1 MATQCFEIRAVGNR
15 GVGVFATRTI
25 PAGTLIVKEKPIITF
40 SKNSFK
46 ITGEEVELGYADL
59 SASSKSRFDALR
71 TIIDMPNRS
80 HDKVFSTPEIDL
92 TNPRVLNRLRVNS
105 NACSDDGGCGVYDT
119 TCRFNHACKPNAT
132 RLGTGRKSMECWS
145 ISKIQA
151 GQEITVCYH
160 DAVFSL
166 TATER
171 QQEMPL
177 WGYRWKCECDLCT
190 GPADELRVS
199 DMRRKLIRHLHILF
213 NGADLPVIHNKL
225 SAHAVKKSM
234 IAQIGLKD
242 ISDCTIPCMWMM
254 ATLLDTEGAVLGGE
268 VANHYAEIANQL
280 LNGSRRKG
288 IYKLPAA
295 ERVNFLAWRK
305 RCFELFALLPGGGEN
320 GPPVGLLNAIR
331 FIPEDGTLCTCEH

>member
-1 MATQCFEIRAVGNR
+1 MATQCCEIRAVGNR

-25 PAGTLIVKEKPIITF
+25 PAGTLIIKEKPIVTF
-40 SKNSFK
+40 PKHNLD
-46 ITGEEVELGYADL
+46 VELEDVATAYDKLTDAD
-59 SASSKSRFDALR
+59 KTRYDALR

-80 HDKVFSTPEIDL
+80 HDDIFSTPEIDL
-92 TNPRVLNRLRVNS
+92 TNPRVLTFLRFNS
-105 NACSDDGGCGVYDT
+105 NACGGDVGCGVYDT
-119 TCRFNHACKPNAT
+119 FNHACKPNAT

-145 ISKIQA
+145 ISEIQA
-151 GQEITVCYH
+151 RQEITVCYH
-160 DAVFSL
+160 DALFSL
-166 TATER
+166 TAAER

-177 WGYRWKCECDLCT
+177 WGYRWKCECDLCA
-190 GPADELRVS
+190 GPADKLRVS
-199 DMRRKLIRHLHILF
+199 DMRRKLIRHLHVLF
-213 NGADLPVIHNKL
+213 NGADLPVTHNKL
-225 SAHAVKKSM
+225 SAKAVKKSM

-268 VANHYAEIANQL
+268 VAKHYAEIANQL

-288 IYKLPAA
+288 IYKLPAP

-331 FIPEDGTLCTCEH
+331 FIPADGTLCTCEH